1 MPTKTRQVKL
11 ARIKDHEIESV
22 FSVLFELQLLKSDL
36 FRDPEGNLFPLDQN
50 YYTKLAT
57 CFDKDPFV
65 FLQGICDLVS
75 SVPIELFTANLYT
88 LLDNCASES
97 DTLDFNSDIKRG
109 LELLEQ
115 QRNGETE
122 RKKV

>member
-57 CFDKDPFV
+57 
-65 FLQGICDLVS
+65 
-75 SVPIELFTANLYT
+75 
-88 LLDNCASES
+88 
-97 DTLDFNSDIKRG
+97 
-109 LELLEQ
+109 
-115 QRNGETE
+115 
-122 RKKV
+122 